1 MKRIYQAAN
10 NIEAHMLVHLLE
22 QEGIQA
28 HVEGEH
34 LQSGAGELP
43 LGGLAAV
50 AVADE
55 DVDAARAII
64 RDWEARTAEK
74 PEKAETARANRSIA
88 APIVAFIV
96 GAALSGGFVWS
107 RYNGPAMAEKG
118 DYNGDGK
125 TDEQYIYS
133 GSRLVRIETDRNF
146 DGDVDCLYEY
156 GTDGLLKS
164 ASLDDDFDGRM
175 ETTIAYG
182 NEQPLEQRTD
192 YDGDGS
198 ADVVATYV
206 FGALQTYDYM
216 NADGSR
222 VRRITYNGSKADRAE
237 LDLDADGHV
246 ERRYR
251 FDKYDEPVGESVEK

>member
-50 AVADE
+50 AVADA

-64 RDWEARTAEK
+64 RAWEERTAQP
-74 PEKAETARANRSIA
+74 PEKAETAGANRSIA

-96 GAALSGGFVWS
+96 GAALAGGFVWS
-107 RYNGPAMAEKG
+107 RYNGPQMTDAS

-125 TDEQYIYS
+125 TDEQHVYS
-133 GSRLVRIETDRNF
+133 GSRLLRIETDRNF
-146 DGDVDCLYEY
+146 DGEVDSIYQY
-156 GTDGLLKS
+156 GTDGLLER

-175 ETTIAYG
+175 ETTIAYR
-182 NEQPLEQRTD
+182 NEQPLQQRTD

-198 ADVVATYV
+198 ADAVGTYV
-206 FGALQTYDYM
+206 FGALKTYDYM

-222 VRRITYNGSKADRAE
+222 VRRVTYNGSKADRAE

-251 FDKYDEPVGESVEK
+251 FDKYDEPVGESVEQ